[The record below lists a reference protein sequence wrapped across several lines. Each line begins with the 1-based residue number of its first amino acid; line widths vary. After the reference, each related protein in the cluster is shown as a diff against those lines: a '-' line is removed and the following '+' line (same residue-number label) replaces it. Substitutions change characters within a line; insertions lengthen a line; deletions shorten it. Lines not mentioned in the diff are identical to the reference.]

1 MMAGMVMR
9 RWAALGSLGLALV
22 AGCSKPAPKAATDKG
37 TEMKPVAADF
47 RVDPSTATTITGT
60 VRVTGKVTMMPKRI
74 DMSEDPACV
83 AAHKGGAVDE
93 SVMVGRAGGV
103 ANGFVWVKSGLEGK
117 TFAVPATP
125 VTIDQKGCWFTPR
138 VMGIQVGQE
147 LTVVNSDPVTHNIH
161 PMAEVNREWN
171 HSQGPGDKPL
181 ERKFLKPEVMIKIKC
196 NIHSW
201 MHAYLG
207 VVDSP
212 YFSVTGADG
221 AFVIKNLPPGKY
233 VVGVWTEALGTEEQT
248 VTTEPGKAAVVDFK
262 LKGR

>member
-1 MMAGMVMR
+1 MMKRMMKR
-9 RWAALGSLGLALV
+9 RWTAVGGLMLLAV
-22 AGCSKPAPKAATDKG
+22 GCKGPEPKAVADKG
-37 TEMKPVAADF
+37 TEMKPAAAVSQ
-47 RVDPSTATTITGT
+47 VDPATATSISG
-60 VRVTGKVTMMPKRI
+60 RVTVSGKVAMMPKRI

-83 AAHKGGAVDE
+83 AAHKGKAVDE
-93 SVMVGRAGGV
+93 SVLVGKGGGV
-103 ANGFVWVKSGLEGK
+103 ANGFVWVKGGLEGK

-147 LTVVNSDPVTHNIH
+147 LNVVNSDPVTHNIH

-181 ERKFLKPEVMIKIKC
+181 ERKFLKPEVMIKVKC

-201 MHAYLG
+201 MHAYIG

-212 YFSVTGADG
+212 YFAVTGADG
-221 AFVIKNLPPGKY
+221 AFAIGNLPPGRY
-233 VVGVWTEALGTEEQT
+233 TVGLWTESLGTDEQT
-248 VTTEPGKAAVVDFK
+248 ITTETGKPTVVNFK